1 MSTSTDNVKA
11 FTDAI
16 KKMAADEC
24 EKINNET
31 AQIRTQRIKAAN
43 EEAEN
48 RYSGYVSYEIKRIL
62 SDKNKE
68 ISLAEEQSKK
78 NLADLRKELTDKV
91 FEKVKE
97 DLSEFT
103 KTDGY
108 LHLLVKFVKQIY
120 DETPEGDSIEFFV
133 RPEDLI
139 LKEEINDSVKKYI
152 HISVSDD
159 IKIGGIKAVNHA
171 TGCLY
176 DNSFDIKLEEQKAWF
191 VENSGLKI

>member
-31 AQIRTQRIKAAN
+31 AQIGTQRIKAAN